1 MGISGRSG
9 TGMVLAEAI
18 SSSPNNPSCPVIR
31 SRCSLAA
38 ASRAGSMMA
47 SIWLRRRPNPLRAPL
62 LIRASTTRLFTL
74 ERSTRRVK
82 SKKSLKGPRFS
93 RSSRITET
101 AASPTLLMAPRPNR
115 MVCPSTEKPASLV
128 LMSGGSTLISISRQT
143 PMYQLTLSATVM
155 MLFRKAAMYSTG

>member
-74 ERSTRRVK
+74 ER